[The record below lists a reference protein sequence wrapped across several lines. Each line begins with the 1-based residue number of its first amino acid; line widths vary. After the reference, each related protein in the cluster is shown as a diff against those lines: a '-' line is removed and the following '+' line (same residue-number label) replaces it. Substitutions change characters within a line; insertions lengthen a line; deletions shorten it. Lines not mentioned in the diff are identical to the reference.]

1 MFYFSSA
8 ESKSIILD
16 ILGLTA
22 SSTLAAIK
30 IEIVANEQILF
41 LGKFQWPIFSKN
53 LSNIPMAKN
62 STSSL

>member
-41 LGKFQWPIFSKN
+41 LGKFQ
-53 LSNIPMAKN
+53 
-62 STSSL
+62 